1 MARNTAEEEAEDMM
15 KVEEVEEEI
24 VWQQEPEDVYDDA
37 LEADLI
43 LQLQAVAEELSQHY
57 NKSYRRVLKSS
68 LDTLTS
74 WASVELKCQCR
85 PLARLEPRPT
95 PAMPLMKYRA
105 LELDVCIERL

>member
-1 MARNTAEEEAEDMM
+1 MVR
-15 KVEEVEEEI
+15 VEEVEVEI

-43 LQLQAVAEELSQHY
+43 LQLQTVVEELSQHY
-57 NKSYRRVLKSS
+57 NKSHRRVLKSS

-85 PLARLEPRPT
+85 PLARSEPRPT
-95 PAMPLMKYRA
+95 PEMPLLMKYRA